1 MHLGHLVALGTPATL
16 AAAVG
21 PAATVDDVFTR
32 FTGSDLDEGGT
43 YRDVARTRR
52 TARRMG

>member
-1 MHLGHLVALGTPATL
+1 MHLRHLVALGTPATL
-16 AAAVG
+16 AVAVG
-21 PAATVDDVFTR
+21 LAVTLDDIFTR

-52 TARRMG
+52 TARRPG